1 MVPRIH
7 AGGKS
12 FSGIV
17 EYLTHD
23 AAIPGDRH
31 PNTGERVGWVEVEN
45 LPDCQPRTV
54 AAVMRATARGCRRA
68 QRAALSLARRAG

>member
-31 PNTGERVGWVEVEN
+31 PNTGERVGWVE
-45 LPDCQPRTV
+45 
-54 AAVMRATARGCRRA
+54 GGSGA
-68 QRAALSLARRAG
+68 QRALPADSARGGTTGPSPGRTSVADP